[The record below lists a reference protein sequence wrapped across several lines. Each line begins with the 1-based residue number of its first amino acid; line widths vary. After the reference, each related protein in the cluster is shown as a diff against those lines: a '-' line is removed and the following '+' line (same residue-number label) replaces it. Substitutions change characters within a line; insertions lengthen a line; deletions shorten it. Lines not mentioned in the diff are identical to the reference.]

1 MGKPTGFLEYAR
13 INETHLSVEERL
25 KNYDEFTPTLTDE
38 QAKIQA
44 ARCMDCGIPF
54 CSNACPV
61 HNVIPDFNDLVY
73 HGEFEKAVQVLH
85 SASNFPEVTGRVCP
99 ALCEAACSC
108 GLSGN
113 SMISA
118 EETTSVGIRSIER
131 KIIDRA
137 WDHGL
142 VKPIIVKVKT
152 GKKVAVVGSGPSG
165 LACAQQLV
173 RAGHSVTVYE
183 KSSHIGGLMRFGI
196 PDFKLPKS
204 LIDRRIDQMEAE
216 GILFMPNT
224 LVADTEKL
232 PKGVNND
239 ATKVV
244 SPKQLLAD
252 YDAVVLCGGSETPRD
267 LNIPGRD
274 LKNIHFALEFLIGQ
288 NKEVN
293 GGKKNPINVKGK
305 HVVVIGGGDTGAD
318 CVGTSNRHGAASV
331 TQIEVMPKPP
341 LKYDVQTTWPDW
353 PRVFRTYTSHE
364 EGCERLF
371 SLNTTEF
378 VGENGVLKSI
388 KVSSCEFKDGKLVN
402 IPGTEKILQA
412 DYVFL
417 AMGFVH
423 PLDAVLDGFGV
434 ARDKRGNIQAN
445 PDCNAKD
452 GFQTSVEKVFAAGDM
467 RSGQSLVVRA
477 MSEGRRCARAVDKY
491 LMGTSLL
498 PSC

>member
-13 INETHLSVEERL
+13 INETHLSVEERI
-25 KNYDEFTPTLTDE
+25 KNYNEFTPTLTDD

-44 ARCMDCGIPF
+44 ARCMDCGVPF

-73 HGEFEKAVQVLH
+73 KGDYVRAVQVLH
-85 SASNFPEVTGRVCP
+85 SASNFPEFTGRVCP

-108 GLSGN
+108 GISGN
-113 SMISA
+113 TIITA
-118 EETTSVGIRSIER
+118 ETTTSVGVRSIER

-142 VKPIIVKVKT
+142 VKPMPAKVKT
-152 GKKVAVVGSGPSG
+152 GRSVAVVGSGPSG

-173 RAGHSVTVYE
+173 RAGHNVTVYE
-183 KSSHIGGLMRFGI
+183 KNSHIGGLLRFGI

-216 GILFMPNT
+216 GIQFLTNT
-224 LVADTEKL
+224 LVADTKDL
-232 PKGVNND
+232 PHGVNND
-239 ATKVV
+239 AVNVV
-244 SPKQLLAD
+244 SPKELMD
-252 YDAVVLCGGSETPRD
+252 KYDAVVLCGGSETPRD
-267 LNIPGRD
+267 LKVPGRE
-274 LKNIHFALEFLIGQ
+274 LANIHYALEFLIGQ

-341 LKYDVQTTWPDW
+341 VEYNVQTTWPEW

-378 VGENGVLKSI
+378 LGENGKVKALKISD
-388 KVSSCEFKDGKLVN
+388 CEFKEGKLVN
-402 IPGTEKILQA
+402 IPGTERELKA
-412 DYVFL
+412 DFVFL
-417 AMGFVH
+417 AMGFTH

-434 ARDKRGNIQAN
+434 ERDQRGNVKAN
-445 PDCNAKD
+445 PDSEANG
-452 GFQTSVEKVFAAGDM
+452 GFQTSVPKVFAAGDM

-477 MSEGRRCARAVDKY
+477 MSEGRRCARAVDKF